1 MFEGFPL
8 LHGNHLL
15 YREYFPLL
23 LATTSLLTAGFV
35 LAAHACVVVG
45 LRRKLLGLD
54 APPPGDGPLLKKRSG
69 GGEAGGGGGVEL
81 ELSELAPSA
90 DAGAAAA
97 DDRVGLAPG

>member
-23 LATTSLLTAGFV
+23 LATTSLLTALFV
-35 LAAHACVVVG
+35 LVTHACVVVG

-54 APPPGDGPLLKKRSG
+54 HGQTDGGLLLDRH
-69 GGEAGGGGGVEL
+69 
-81 ELSELAPSA
+81 PA
-90 DAGAAAA
+90 DTSCSH
-97 DDRVGLAPG
+97 